1 MIKIKIMTE
10 FLHSP
15 IWTYEDG
22 IVTDDLPLV
31 LEDKEL
37 QVLSEKIR
45 SRKAADF
52 RRNDPP
58 LVFEYSP
65 RHRTFAQ
72 PRRRNRRGHIPAQ
85 HV

>member
-37 QVLSEKIR
+37 QIKNYLIYML
-45 SRKAADF
+45 
-52 RRNDPP
+52 N
-58 LVFEYSP
+58 
-65 RHRTFAQ
+65 
-72 PRRRNRRGHIPAQ
+72 
-85 HV
+85 